1 MRAKYTRIHRL
12 GLEDMQGGKNVIQAI
27 GMDSLMDAAKAPEAW
42 RLTKC
47 FPQVVRHAIQAFY
60 RPYGNVQVLLPGPG
74 HLTPDLG
81 RKQARYVSTRA
92 SLLQDECW

>member
-42 RLTKC
+42 RLIERSR
-47 FPQVVRHAIQAFY
+47 QVDCHAI
-60 RPYGNVQVLLPGPG
+60 
-74 HLTPDLG
+74 
-81 RKQARYVSTRA
+81 
-92 SLLQDECW
+92 